1 VRAAPRVAVPVHYEG
16 WSHFHEGR
24 DVIERTVAA
33 APDGARERFRL
44 LPIGVT
50 TQRRL
55 ISR

>member
-1 VRAAPRVAVPVHYEG
+1 
-16 WSHFHEGR
+16 
-24 DVIERTVAA
+24 VIERTVAA
-33 APDGARERFRL
+33 APDGVRERFRL